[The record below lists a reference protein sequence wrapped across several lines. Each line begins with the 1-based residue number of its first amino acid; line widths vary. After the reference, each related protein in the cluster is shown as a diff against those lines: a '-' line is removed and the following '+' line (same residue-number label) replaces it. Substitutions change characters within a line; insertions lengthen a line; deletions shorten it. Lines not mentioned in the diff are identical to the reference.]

1 MGVSDKVAEMLE
13 DMLEQSG
20 GMLIIKRNDL
30 AGKMGCVPSQINYV
44 ISSRFTPQRGYIVE
58 SKRGGG
64 GYVRI
69 IRRDITASEYMMHF
83 FAAIGEEID
92 QRSAEAYIANLLGAG
107 FISERERDICVIALS
122 ATEDDGKRADV
133 LRQLTLAVMRQNK

>member
-1 MGVSDKVAEMLE
+1 MGVSDKVAEMIE

-20 GMLIIKRNDL
+20 GMLIIRRNDL

-69 IRRDITASEYMMHF
+69 IRRDMSASEYLMHF
-83 FAAIGEEID
+83 FAAIGDSID
-92 QRSAEAYIANLLGAG
+92 QRSAEAYIANLTGAG
-107 FISERERDICVIALS
+107 FVSERERDLCVIALS
-122 ATEDDGKRADV
+122 AAPDDEKRAGV
-133 LRQLTLAVMRQNK
+133 LRQLTLAVMKQNK